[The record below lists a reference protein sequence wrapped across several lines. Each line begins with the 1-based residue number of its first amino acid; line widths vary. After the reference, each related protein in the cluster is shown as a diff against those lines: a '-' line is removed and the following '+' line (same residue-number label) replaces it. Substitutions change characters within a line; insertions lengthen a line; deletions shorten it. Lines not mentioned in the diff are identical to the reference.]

1 MSIEFLWRLPMHG
14 DGRKAHD
21 KHTRGEWN
29 TSSARVAPRTDDD
42 DFGYID
48 YLSQVARAA
57 EINGFH
63 GALIPIFRFT
73 DEPWV
78 TAAAL
83 ARETRR
89 LRLLIALQPHFIQP
103 AYAAQMAA
111 SLQRV
116 SRGRVE
122 WNVISGGD
130 PNAQKGYGDFNGHD
144 ERYART
150 EEFLDVVRGVTAG
163 APFDYEGRHYQ
174 VQGGGLLEP
183 LVRQQVPRVYLA
195 GASDASMRVAARHAD
210 VHLTWGEPL
219 AKQREVVDAARRAF
233 DALKVDREI
242 RFGMRIDVL
251 ARETEEQAWA
261 ELRQMYATV
270 DDATRNFGFGGG
282 ARTRG
287 ASESVGAQRQRNLTG
302 GSSAATYGPACPRSA
317 AVRAACSSAA
327 TSRWPSASRNTSISA
342 CRALSWP
349 AIRTWRK
356 PTAWARKCCR
366 WCRRRPAARRILRLC
381 ARPEERPWTPSG
393 TPAVPCRRRSAS
405 PCRRAGSRASSRPTA
420 SR

>member
-1 MSIEFLWRLPMHG
+1 MSIDYFWRLPMHG

-29 TSSARVAPRTDDD
+29 TSTASRVAPRTDDD
-42 DFGYID
+42 TFGYID

-57 EINGFH
+57 EISGFH

-73 DEPWV
+73 DEPWMV
-78 TAAAL
+78 AAAL

-111 SLQRV
+111 SLQRI

-130 PNAQKGYGDFNGHD
+130 PVAQRGYGDFNDHD

-150 EEFLDVVRGVTAG
+150 SEFLDVVRGVTAG
-163 APFDYEGRHYQ
+163 APFDYEGRHYR

-183 LVRQQVPRVYLA
+183 LVRQDVPRIWLA
-195 GASDASMRVAARHAD
+195 GASDASMRVASRHAD

-219 AKQREVVDAARRAF
+219 AKQREVIDAAKRAF
-233 DALKVDREI
+233 EANGVEREI
-242 RFGMRIDVL
+242 RFGMRIDIL

-261 ELRQMYATV
+261 DLRRMHDTV
-270 DDATRNFGFGGG
+270 DDATRAYSFAGRAARSGG
-282 ARTRG
+282 T
-287 ASESVGAQRQRNLTG
+287 SESVGAQRQRNLAG
-302 GSSAATYGPACPRSA
+302 GSTAFDDLVAG
-317 AVRAACSSAA
+317 
-327 TSRWPSASRNTSISA
+327 RNVWAGMS
-342 CRALSWP
+342 
-349 AIRTWRK
+349 AIRGGPGCVLVGSHEQVAERLAEYVDSGVSSFILASNGHLEEAYRVGEEVL
-356 PTAWARKCCR
+356 PLVAQ
-366 WCRRRPAARRILRLC
+366 AAHR
-381 ARPEERPWTPSG
+381 
-393 TPAVPCRRRSAS
+393 AVPEKA
-405 PCRRAGSRASSRPTA
+405 A
-420 SR
+420 

>member
-270 DDATRNFGFGGG
+270 DDATRNFGFGG

-302 GSSAATYGPACPRSA
+302 GSTAFDDQIVGRNVWAGMSAIRGGPGCVLVGSHEQVAERLAEYVDIGVSSFILASNSHLEEAYRVGEEVLPLVPQA
-317 AVRAACSSAA
+317 ARRQANLAPVRAA
-327 TSRWPSASRNTSISA
+327 
-342 CRALSWP
+342 
-349 AIRTWRK
+349 
-356 PTAWARKCCR
+356 
-366 WCRRRPAARRILRLC
+366 
-381 ARPEERPWTPSG
+381 
-393 TPAVPCRRRSAS
+393 
-405 PCRRAGSRASSRPTA
+405 
-420 SR
+420 

>member
-130 PNAQKGYGDFNGHD
+130 PAAQKGYGDFNGHD

-163 APFDYEGRHYQ
+163 APFDYEGKHYQ

-183 LVRQQVPRVYLA
+183 LVRQPVPRVYLA

-233 DALKVDREI
+233 DTLKVDREI

-287 ASESVGAQRQRNLTG
+287 ASESVGALRQRNLTG
-302 GSSAATYGPACPRSA
+302 GSTAFDDQIVG
-317 AVRAACSSAA
+317 
-327 TSRWPSASRNTSISA
+327 RNVWAGMS
-342 CRALSWP
+342 
-349 AIRTWRK
+349 AIRGGPGCVLVGSHEQVAERLAEYVDIGVSSFILASNSHLEEAYRVGEEVL
-356 PTAWARKCCR
+356 PLV
-366 WCRRRPAARRILRLC
+366 PQAARRQVT
-381 ARPEERPWTPSG
+381 AR
-393 TPAVPCRRRSAS
+393 AA
-405 PCRRAGSRASSRPTA
+405 
-420 SR
+420 

>member
-29 TSSARVAPRTDDD
+29 TSTGARVAPRIDDD
-42 DFGYID
+42 TFGYID

-57 EINGFH
+57 EISGFH

-73 DEPWV
+73 DEPWMV
-78 TAAAL
+78 AAAL

-111 SLQRV
+111 SLQRI

-130 PNAQKGYGDFNGHD
+130 PVAQRGYGDFNSHD

-150 EEFLDVVRGVTAG
+150 AEFLDVVRGVTAG
-163 APFDYEGRHYQ
+163 APFDYAGKHYQ

-183 LVRQQVPRVYLA
+183 LVREDVPRIWLA

-219 AKQREVVDAARRAF
+219 AKQREVVEAARRAF
-233 DALKVDREI
+233 EANGAGREI

-251 ARETEEQAWA
+251 ARETEEQAWDD
-261 ELRQMYATV
+261 LRRMYATV
-270 DDATRNFGFGGG
+270 DDATRAWRFAGAAAKSGGS
-282 ARTRG
+282 
-287 ASESVGAQRQRNLTG
+287 SESVGAQRQRTLTG
-302 GSSAATYGPACPRSA
+302 GATGFDDLVVGRNVWAGMSAIRGGPGCVLVGSHEQVAERLAEYVDIGVSRFILASNGHLEEAYRVGEEVLPLVAQA
-317 AVRAACSSAA
+317 ARTPVAARAA
-327 TSRWPSASRNTSISA
+327 
-342 CRALSWP
+342 
-349 AIRTWRK
+349 
-356 PTAWARKCCR
+356 
-366 WCRRRPAARRILRLC
+366 
-381 ARPEERPWTPSG
+381 
-393 TPAVPCRRRSAS
+393 
-405 PCRRAGSRASSRPTA
+405 
-420 SR
+420 